1 MNIFKNGMR
10 AIGRIRIGVRMVAG
24 FGIVVAL
31 SVVLGAFSLTSSSKL
46 ASLTENLF
54 EGPYKISSG
63 LSGATENALRIQIGM
78 QQSLMAAG
86 EHEVT
91 EVDERVK
98 GFRDALNASL
108 VEVEVAY
115 QGDKTALTSILATVK
130 TMEAKHIKLF
140 DLLRTGQFGDGELM
154 MVGNPD
160 NKYYGAN
167 LEQNELGILGRLEA
181 DLFKGLSGL
190 NQEANATAQEFM
202 LGTEETSTSTMI
214 LLLAL
219 TGIVTCVGFVVSSV
233 VTVSITYPLSQVQKD
248 MECLSNGESDFEV
261 SGVDRRD
268 EVGVM
273 AQSVLIFQQNAVEME
288 RLQAGAKQ
296 SAEQAERR
304 RQEVM
309 DHVSTFERQ
318 VKDVAEQL
326 TGASGDV
333 TQGSETMTELSGS
346 SRKIA
351 DQMSASLREAAANV
365 AEAASAAEEMSASI
379 QEINS
384 QVDSSARL
392 TKNAVS
398 QAEDARG
405 VMEELSNK
413 AAAID
418 GVLSIIREIAD
429 QTNLLALNATIE
441 AARAGDAGR
450 GFAVVAHEVKELAEQ
465 SAKAA
470 GEIGTQIA
478 DVQQGVADTA
488 KAIEEIGGIIHEVDT
503 STEAIGGSVQAQ
515 GAATG
520 QISESMQMADARTSS
535 VLTEITKVV
544 EAMEATENSS
554 GALRS
559 AAEGVLGQSGSL
571 RQNVDD
577 FTAKLSA
584 AS

>member
-1 MNIFKNGMR
+1 MNIFKSGMR

-54 EGPYKISSG
+54 EGPYKVSSG

-98 GFRDALNASL
+98 GFRDALSASL
-108 VEVEVAY
+108 VEVEAAY

-130 TMEAKHIKLF
+130 TMEAKHTKLF

-154 MVGNPD
+154 MIGNPD

-167 LEQNELGILGRLEA
+167 LEQNELGILGRLES

-190 NQEANATAQEFM
+190 SKEANATAQEFM

-261 SGVDRRD
+261 SGVARRD

-333 TQGSETMTELSGS
+333 TQGSDTMTELSGS
-346 SRKIA
+346 SREIA
-351 DQMSASLREAAANV
+351 GQMSVSIRDAAANV

-478 DVQQGVADTA
+478 DVQHGVAATA

-535 VLTEITKVV
+535 VLPEISKVV
-544 EAMEATENSS
+544 EAMEATQNSS

-559 AAEGVLGQSGSL
+559 AAEGVLNQSGSL

-577 FTAKLSA
+577 FTAKLSVA
-584 AS
+584 G

>member
-10 AIGRIRIGVRMVAG
+10 AIGRIRIGVRMVVG

-31 SVVLGAFSLTSSSKL
+31 SVVLGGFSLTSSSKL

-54 EGPYKISSG
+54 EGPYKVSAG
-63 LSGATENALRIQIGM
+63 LSGAVENALRIQIAM

-91 EVDERVK
+91 EVDEHVAIYRTDLK
-98 GFRDALNASL
+98 ASL
-108 VEVEVAY
+108 EEVQAAY
-115 QGDKTALTSILATVK
+115 QGNSEVIGHILTTIVK
-130 TMEAKHIKLF
+130 MEAKHVKLF
-140 DLLRTGQFGDGELM
+140 DLLRAGKFGAGELM
-154 MVGNPD
+154 MVGDPA
-160 NKYYGAN
+160 NKYYGGN
-167 LEQNELGILGRLEA
+167 IEQSELGVLGRLEA
-181 DLFKGLSGL
+181 ALFKDLAVL
-190 NQEANATAQEFM
+190 RQEANNTAEEFM

-233 VTVSITYPLSQVQKD
+233 VTVSITHPLSQVQRD
-248 MECLSNGESDFEV
+248 MEWLSNGKIDFEV
-261 SGVDRRD
+261 SGMDRRD

-288 RLQAGAKQ
+288 RLQTSAKKT
-296 SAEQAERR
+296 AEQAERR

-309 DHVSTFERQ
+309 SHVSVFESQ
-318 VKDVAEQL
+318 VKEVAEQL
-326 TGASGDV
+326 TGASGEV
-333 TQGSETMTELSGS
+333 TQGSETMTDLSGS
-346 SRKIA
+346 SREIA
-351 DQMSASLREAAANV
+351 GKMSVSIREAAANV

-379 QEINS
+379 QEING

-392 TKNAVS
+392 TKNAVGR
-398 QAEDARG
+398 AEDARN

-418 GVLSIIREIAD
+418 GVLNMIREIAD

-465 SAKAA
+465 AAKAA
-470 GEIGTQIA
+470 GEIGNQIA
-478 DVQQGVADTA
+478 DVQQGVAATA

-503 STEAIGGSVQAQ
+503 STEAIGGAVQAQ
-515 GAATG
+515 GAATS
-520 QISESMQMADARTSS
+520 QISESMQMADTRTSS
-535 VLTEITKVV
+535 VLVEIEKVV

-554 GALRS
+554 GALRE
-559 AAEGVLGQSGSL
+559 AAAGVLDQSGSL
-571 RQNVDD
+571 RQKVDD
-577 FTAKLSA
+577 FTAKISA
-584 AS
+584 VG

>member
-1 MNIFKNGMR
+1 
-10 AIGRIRIGVRMVAG
+10 
-24 FGIVVAL
+24 
-31 SVVLGAFSLTSSSKL
+31 
-46 ASLTENLF
+46 
-54 EGPYKISSG
+54 
-63 LSGATENALRIQIGM
+63 
-78 QQSLMAAG
+78 MAAG

-108 VEVEVAY
+108 VEVEAAY
-115 QGDKTALTSILATVK
+115 QGDKTAITSILATVK

-167 LEQNELGILGRLEA
+167 LDQNELGILGRLEA

-309 DHVSTFERQ
+309 DHVSTFEKQ

-351 DQMSASLREAAANV
+351 DQMSVSIREAAANV

-478 DVQQGVADTA
+478 DVQQGVAATA

-503 STEAIGGSVQAQ
+503 STEAIGGAVLAQ

-520 QISESMQMADARTSS
+520 QISESMQMADTRTSS

-554 GALRS
+554 SALRS
-559 AAEGVLGQSGSL
+559 AAEGVLSQSGSL

>member
-1 MNIFKNGMR
+1 MTSNGDK
-10 AIGRIRIGVRMVAG
+10 
-24 FGIVVAL
+24 
-31 SVVLGAFSLTSSSKL
+31 SVI
-46 ASLTENLF
+46 ENLLLTV
-54 EGPYKISSG
+54 EI
-63 LSGATENALRIQIGM
+63 M
-78 QQSLMAAG
+78 Q
-86 EHEVT
+86 E
-91 EVDERVK
+91 
-98 GFRDALNASL
+98 
-108 VEVEVAY
+108 
-115 QGDKTALTSILATVK
+115 
-130 TMEAKHIKLF
+130 KHAKLF
-140 DLLRTGQFGDGELM
+140 DLLRTGQFGDGEMM
-154 MVGNPD
+154 MVGNPAE
-160 NKYYGAN
+160 KYYGAN
-167 LEQNELGILGRLEA
+167 LKQDELGILGRLEA
-181 DLFKGLSGL
+181 DLFKGLSQL
-190 NQEANATAQEFM
+190 SQEAHETAQTFM
-202 LGTEETSTSTMI
+202 QGTEETSTRTMI

-233 VTVSITYPLSQVQKD
+233 VTVSITHPLSQVQKD

-268 EVGVM
+268 EVGLM

-288 RLQAGAKQ
+288 RLQDGAKQ
-296 SAEQAERR
+296 SAAQAERR

-309 DHVSTFERQ
+309 GHVSTFEKQ

-326 TGASGDV
+326 TGASADV

-346 SRKIA
+346 SREIA
-351 DQMSASLREAAANV
+351 DQMSISIREAAANV

-392 TKNAVS
+392 TKSAVS

-405 VMEELSNK
+405 VMEELSHK

-418 GVLSIIREIAD
+418 GVLNMIREIAD

-465 SAKAA
+465 AAKAA
-470 GEIGTQIA
+470 GEIGEQIA
-478 DVQQGVADTA
+478 DVQQGVEATA
-488 KAIEEIGGIIHEVDT
+488 KAIEKIGGIIHEVDT
-503 STEAIGGSVQAQ
+503 STEAIGGAVQAQ

-520 QISESMQMADARTSS
+520 QISESMQMADTRTSS

-554 GALRS
+554 AALRS
-559 AAEGVLGQSGSL
+559 AAEGVLSQSGSL

>member
-1 MNIFKNGMR
+1 MNIFRNGMR

-54 EGPYKISSG
+54 EGPYKVSSG

-108 VEVEVAY
+108 VEVEAAY
-115 QGDKTALTSILATVK
+115 QGDKSALTNILATVK
-130 TMEAKHIKLF
+130 TMEVKHTKLF

-154 MVGNPD
+154 MIGNPD

-181 DLFKGLSGL
+181 DLFKGLTGL

-202 LGTEETSTSTMI
+202 LGTEETSASTMI

-261 SGVDRRD
+261 SGVERRD

-296 SAEQAERR
+296 TSEQAERR

-309 DHVSTFERQ
+309 EHVSTFEKQ
-318 VKDVAEQL
+318 VKAVAEQL

-346 SRKIA
+346 SREIA
-351 DQMSASLREAAANV
+351 DQMSVSIRDAAANV

-398 QAEDARG
+398 QAQDARG
-405 VMEELSNK
+405 VMEELSHK

-418 GVLSIIREIAD
+418 GVLNMIREIAD

-478 DVQQGVADTA
+478 DVQQGVAATA

-503 STEAIGGSVQAQ
+503 STEAIGGAVQAQ

-520 QISESMQMADARTSS
+520 QISESMQMADTRTSS
-535 VLTEITKVV
+535 VLSEITKVV

-559 AAEGVLGQSGSL
+559 AAEGVLSQSGSL

-577 FTAKLSA
+577 FTAKLSVTG
-584 AS
+584 

>member
-1 MNIFKNGMR
+1 MNIFKNVMR
-10 AIGRIRIGVRMVAG
+10 AIGRIRIGVRMVMG

-31 SVVLGAFSLTSSSKL
+31 SVMLGGFSLTSSSKL

-54 EGPYKISSG
+54 EGPYKVSSG
-63 LSGATENALRIQIGM
+63 LSGAIENALRIQIAM

-86 EHEVT
+86 AHEVT
-91 EVDERVK
+91 AVDERVQTYRADLK
-98 GFRDALNASL
+98 ASL
-108 VEVEVAY
+108 AEVRAAHGGESEVV
-115 QGDKTALTSILATVK
+115 THVLSTIATL
-130 TMEAKHIKLF
+130 EAKHTKLF
-140 DLLRTGQFGDGELM
+140 DLLRNGQFGDGELM
-154 MVGNPD
+154 MIGDPAD
-160 NKYYGAN
+160 KYYGQN
-167 LEQNELGILGRLEA
+167 LEQTELGILGRLEA
-181 DLFKGLSGL
+181 ELFADLSTLSK
-190 NQEANATAQEFM
+190 EANSIAEAFM

-219 TGIVTCVGFVVSSV
+219 TGIVAAVGFVVSSL

-248 MECLSNGESDFEV
+248 MECLSNGDIDFEV
-261 SGVDRRD
+261 SGVARRD

-288 RLQAGAKQ
+288 RLQNAAKQ
-296 SAEQAERR
+296 NAEQAERR

-309 DHVSTFERQ
+309 GHVSMFESQ
-318 VKDVAEQL
+318 VKDVAQQL
-326 TGASGDV
+326 SGASSDV
-333 TQGSETMTELSGS
+333 TQGSEMMNDLSGS
-346 SRKIA
+346 SRAIA
-351 DQMSASLREAAANV
+351 DQMSISIRDAAANV

-379 QEINS
+379 QEING
-384 QVDSSARL
+384 QVNSSARL
-392 TKNAVS
+392 TKSAVS
-398 QAEDARG
+398 QAKDARG
-405 VMEELSNK
+405 VMEELSHK

-418 GVLSIIREIAD
+418 GVLNMIREIAD

-465 SAKAA
+465 AATAA
-470 GEIGTQIA
+470 GEIGNQIA
-478 DVQQGVADTA
+478 DVQQGVQATA
-488 KAIEEIGGIIHEVDT
+488 KAIEEIGGIIHDVDT
-503 STEAIGGSVQAQ
+503 STEAIGGAVSAQ

-520 QISESMQMADARTSS
+520 QISESMQMADTRTSS

-544 EAMEATENSS
+544 EAMEATEASS

-559 AAEGVLGQSGSL
+559 AAEGVLSQSSSL

-584 AS
+584 AG

>member
-31 SVVLGAFSLTSSSKL
+31 SVVLGGFSLTSSSKL

-54 EGPYKISSG
+54 EGPYKVSSG

-98 GFRDALNASL
+98 GFRDALKASL
-108 VEVEVAY
+108 VEVEAAH
-115 QGDKTALTSILATVK
+115 QGDKTAIAGILATVK
-130 TMEAKHIKLF
+130 TMEEKHTKLF
-140 DLLRTGQFGDGELM
+140 GLLRSGQFGDGELM
-154 MVGNPD
+154 MIGNPD

-190 NQEANATAQEFM
+190 SQEANATAQEFM
-202 LGTEETSTSTMI
+202 LGTEETSTATMI

-296 SAEQAERR
+296 TADQAERR

-309 DHVSTFERQ
+309 QHVSTFERQ

-326 TGASGDV
+326 TSASGDV
-333 TQGSETMTELSGS
+333 TQGSETMTELSGG
-346 SRKIA
+346 SREIA
-351 DQMSASLREAAANV
+351 DQMSVSIRDAAANV

-379 QEINS
+379 QEINT

-392 TKNAVS
+392 TKSAVT
-398 QAEDARG
+398 QADDARG
-405 VMEELSNK
+405 VMEELSGK

-418 GVLSIIREIAD
+418 GVLNMIREIAD

-478 DVQQGVADTA
+478 DVQQGVAATA
-488 KAIEEIGGIIHEVDT
+488 KAIEEIGGIIHDVDT

-520 QISESMQMADARTSS
+520 QITESMQMADTRTSS

-559 AAEGVLGQSGSL
+559 AAEGVLNQSGSL

-577 FTAKLSA
+577 FTAKLSEA
-584 AS
+584 G

>member
-108 VEVEVAY
+108 VEVEAAY
-115 QGDKTALTSILATVK
+115 QGDKTAITSILATVK

-167 LEQNELGILGRLEA
+167 LDQNELGILGRLEA

-309 DHVSTFERQ
+309 DHVSTFEKQ

-351 DQMSASLREAAANV
+351 DQMSVSIREAAANV

-478 DVQQGVADTA
+478 DVQQGVAATA

-554 GALRS
+554 SALRS
-559 AAEGVLGQSGSL
+559 AAEGVLSQSGSL